1 MKMRIYLSGQQY
13 IDHEANSQEVNRIL
27 AEYDNTEKTRIM
39 LTDGVG
45 FWHLAKAHIIAISV
59 DPKPVKRAEF
69 IPESPT
75 KH

>member
-13 IDHEANSQEVNRIL
+13 IEHEANSKELNRIL

-39 LTDGVG
+39 IMEDFV
-45 FWHLAKAHIIAISV
+45 FWYLAKKHIIAIQV
-59 DPKPVKRAEF
+59 EPRLG
-69 IPESPT
+69 SPT

>member
-1 MKMRIYLSGQQY
+1 MRMRIYLSGQQY
-13 IDHEANSQEVNRIL
+13 IDHEADSQEVNRIL

-39 LTDGVG
+39 MTDGFG

-59 DPKPVKRAEF
+59 EPRPAKRAEF